1 MTKAKSA
8 NKSMTPD
15 EEKKFRDE
23 MIGVYKERELTEPG
37 FREIRE
43 SFIRTISKPI
53 SCPDYTRECIFKVG
67 VYSCWDLEHH
77 EYHCPLIKYNKE
89 EA

>member
-1 MTKAKSA
+1 MEKAKST

-15 EEKKFRDE
+15 EEKKFRNE
-23 MIGVYKERELTEPG
+23 MIELYKERELTEPG

-53 SCPDYTRECIFKVG
+53 PCPDYNKDECTFKVG
-67 VYSCWDLEHH
+67 VYSCWDLEHW
-77 EYHCPLIKYNKE
+77 ERLNQGQTE